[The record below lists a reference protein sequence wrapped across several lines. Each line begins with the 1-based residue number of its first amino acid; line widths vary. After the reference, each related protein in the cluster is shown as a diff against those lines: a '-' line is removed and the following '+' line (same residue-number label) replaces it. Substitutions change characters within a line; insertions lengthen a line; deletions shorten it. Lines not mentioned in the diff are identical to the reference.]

1 MTDKAISFDE
11 IRNDYFNFIDSCGR
25 FNFFTRSKRI
35 QSEKVVE
42 CEHYLQVIKSYKK
55 QVIDKGVEAL
65 ANELFHM
72 QCMVNANRSSL
83 LMWIALKEEKFND
96 AWSDLVD
103 AQEYISIALKIKD
116 YEGVRNLEK
125 RLQGAEESIFPG
137 WSLYNSPG
145 FVETIGNCSICGELF
160 SLCEHVENQIYMGQ
174 LCQRIDRK
182 IVRVDHSAF
191 VQNPRDRRCIITKIS
206 EGDGH
211 EIDYFTWEKTGEK
224 KGNSD
229 GMHAEA
235 IIFKIPTLDVS

>member
-1 MTDKAISFDE
+1 MTDKTISFDE
-11 IRNDYFNFIDSCGR
+11 IRNDYFDFIDSCGK

-35 QSEKVVE
+35 QTEKVAE

-55 QVIDKGVEAL
+55 QVIDKGIEAL

-72 QCMVNANRSSL
+72 QCMVNASRSSL
-83 LMWIALKEEKFND
+83 FMWIALKEEKFND
-96 AWSDLVD
+96 AWSALVD

-125 RLQGAEESIFPG
+125 RLQAAEESIFPG
-137 WSLYNSPG
+137 WSLYNSLG
-145 FVETIGNCSICGELF
+145 FVETIGNCSICSELF
-160 SLCEHVENQIYMGQ
+160 SLCDHVENQIYMGQ

-182 IVRVDHSAF
+182 IFRADHFAF

-206 EGDGH
+206 EDDGQ
-211 EIDYFTWEKTGEK
+211 EVDYFTWEKTGEK
-224 KGNSD
+224 KDNSD

-235 IIFKIPTLDVS
+235 IMFRIPTLDVS

>member
-1 MTDKAISFDE
+1 MTDKTISFDE
-11 IRNDYFNFIDSCGR
+11 IRNDYFDFIDSCGK

-42 CEHYLQVIKSYKK
+42 CEYYLQVIKSYKK
-55 QVIDKGVEAL
+55 QVIDQGVEAL

-72 QCMVNANRSSL
+72 QCMVNASRSSL
-83 LMWIALKEEKFND
+83 LMWIDLKEEKFND
-96 AWSDLVD
+96 AWSNLVD

-116 YEGVRNLEK
+116 YEGLRNLEK
-125 RLQGAEESIFPG
+125 RLQGAEESLFPG

-160 SLCEHVENQIYMGQ
+160 SFCDHVENQIYMGQ
-174 LCQRIDRK
+174 LCQRIDRT
-182 IVRVDHSAF
+182 IVRADHFAF
-191 VQNPRDRRCIITKIS
+191 VENPRDRRCIITKIS
-206 EGDGH
+206 EDDGR

-224 KGNSD
+224 KDNSD

-235 IIFKIPTLDVS
+235 VMFNISTLDVS

>member
-1 MTDKAISFDE
+1 MTDINISFDE
-11 IRNDYFNFIDSCGR
+11 ILNEYIDFVDSCGK
-25 FNFFTRSKRI
+25 FNLFTRSKRI

-55 QVIDKGVEAL
+55 QAIDKGVEAL

-72 QCMVNANRSSL
+72 QCMVNASRSSL
-83 LMWIALKEEKFND
+83 LMWIALKEERFND
-96 AWSDLVD
+96 AWSALVD

-125 RLQGAEESIFPG
+125 RLQAAEESIFPG

-160 SLCEHVENQIYMGQ
+160 SLCDHVENQIYMGQ

-182 IVRVDHSAF
+182 IVRTDHFAF
-191 VQNPRDRRCIITKIS
+191 VQNPRDRRCIITKIL
-206 EGDGH
+206 EDDGQ

-224 KGNSD
+224 KDNSD

-235 IIFKIPTLDVS
+235 IMFKIPTLDVS

>member
-1 MTDKAISFDE
+1 MTDKTISFDE
-11 IRNDYFNFIDSCGR
+11 IRNDYFDFINSCGK
-25 FNFFTRSKRI
+25 FNFFTRTKRI

-72 QCMVNANRSSL
+72 QCMVNASRSSL

-96 AWSDLVD
+96 AWSALVD

-125 RLQGAEESIFPG
+125 RLQAAEESIFPG

-160 SLCEHVENQIYMGQ
+160 SLCDHVENQIYMGQ
-174 LCQRIDRK
+174 LCQRIDRN
-182 IVRVDHSAF
+182 IVRTDHFAF

-206 EGDGH
+206 EDDGQ

-224 KGNSD
+224 KDNSD

-235 IIFKIPTLDVS
+235 IMFKIPTLDVS

>member
-1 MTDKAISFDE
+1 MTDKTISFDD
-11 IRNDYFNFIDSCGR
+11 IRNEYSDFINSCGK

-35 QSEKVVE
+35 QSEKIVE
-42 CEHYLQVIKSYKK
+42 CEHYLKVIKSYKK
-55 QVIDKGVEAL
+55 QLIVQGVEAL

-72 QCMVNANRSSL
+72 QCMVNASRSSL
-83 LMWIALKEEKFND
+83 LMWIALKEDKFND
-96 AWSDLVD
+96 AWSYLVD

-145 FVETIGNCSICGELF
+145 FVETIGNCSICGESF
-160 SLCEHVENQIYMGQ
+160 SLCDHVENQIYMGQ

-182 IVRVDHSAF
+182 IVRADHFAF
-191 VQNPRDRRCIITKIS
+191 VKNPRDRRCIITKIS
-206 EGDGH
+206 EDDGQ
-211 EIDYFTWEKTGEK
+211 EIDYFTWEKTGK
-224 KGNSD
+224 KKDNSD

-235 IIFKIPTLDVS
+235 ILFKIPTLDVS

>member
-1 MTDKAISFDE
+1 MTDKTISFND
-11 IRNDYFNFIDSCGR
+11 IRSEYFDFIDSCGK

-42 CEHYLQVIKSYKK
+42 CEHYLKVIKSYKK
-55 QVIDKGVEAL
+55 QVIGQGVEAL

-72 QCMVNANRSSL
+72 QCMVNASRSSL
-83 LMWIALKEEKFND
+83 LMWIALKEDKFND

-160 SLCEHVENQIYMGQ
+160 SLCDHIENQIYMGQ
-174 LCQRIDRK
+174 LCQRIDRN
-182 IVRVDHSAF
+182 IVRANHFALVKS
-191 VQNPRDRRCIITKIS
+191 PRDRRCIITKIS
-206 EGDGH
+206 EADGK
-211 EIDYFTWEKTGEK
+211 EIDYFTWDKTGNK
-224 KGNSD
+224 KDNSD
-229 GMHAEA
+229 GMRAEA
-235 IIFKIPTLDVS
+235 ILFKIPTLDVS

>member
-1 MTDKAISFDE
+1 MTDKTISFDDV
-11 IRNDYFNFIDSCGR
+11 RNHYFDFIDSCGK

-35 QSEKVVE
+35 QSEKVIE
-42 CEHYLQVIKSYKK
+42 CENYLKVIKSYKK
-55 QVIDKGVEAL
+55 QVIGQGIEAL

-72 QCMVNANRSSL
+72 QCMVNACRSSL
-83 LMWIALKEEKFND
+83 LMWVAVKEDKFNK

-145 FVETIGNCSICGELF
+145 FVETIGNCSVCGELF
-160 SLCEHVENQIYMGQ
+160 SLCDHVENQIYMGQ
-174 LCQRIDRK
+174 LCLRIDRK
-182 IVRVDHSAF
+182 IVRADHFAL

-206 EGDGH
+206 ENDGQ
-211 EIDYFTWEKTGEK
+211 EIDYFTWEKTGINK
-224 KGNSD
+224 DNSG
-229 GMHAEA
+229 GMRAEA
-235 IIFKIPTLDVS
+235 ILFKIPTLDVQ